1 MQNPYLTR
9 EDQLLYAKILHDL
22 SAPLGA
28 LTLCIDDI
36 KKALPEASELIE
48 ESIETLS
55 QRIRYWRLMLTG
67 SEQYPV
73 FSETINVIKSAAKL
87 QSINIAF
94 INNQDYQGVYTRLIL
109 ALALVCLESLPR
121 GGEIVINADTG
132 ILSASGEKCYIS
144 KDFQDVIND
153 TAENIT
159 SRNALGVFVS
169 NLAKACSASVKIEHN
184 STKLTLTLQKLE
196 N

>member
-1 MQNPYLTR
+1 MQKAYLTQ
-9 EDQLLYAKILHDL
+9 ENQLLYAKILHDL

-67 SEQYPV
+67 SEQYPT
-73 FSETINVIKSAAKL
+73 FSEAIDIISATAKL
-87 QSINIAF
+87 QSVNITFA
-94 INNQDYQGVYTRLIL
+94 NDEDYQGIYTRLIL
-109 ALALVCLESLPR
+109 ALALVCLEGLPR
-121 GGEIVINADTG
+121 GGEIFINADTG
-132 ILSASGEKCYIS
+132 ILIASGEKCYIS
-144 KDFQDVIND
+144 KDFQDVISNA
-153 TAENIT
+153 AENIT
-159 SRNALGVFVS
+159 SRNALGIFVS
-169 NLAKACSASVKIEHN
+169 ALAKACSASLKIEHIP
-184 STKLTLTLQKLE
+184 TKLTLTLQKCE